1 MQRER
6 SIRVDAATDDLGACQ
21 PIWADASIRL
31 EKSMKTAET
40 VKSLAQ
46 LAMVVSMAN
55 DSNPI
60 TSSES
65 TSLFVTQQLMDD
77 LSSSER
83 NVIAIESP
91 VVPDLIAQFRQF
103 AMRSGLPIYLWA
115 AETGIVSLRE
125 MDFVVPGSQRLV
137 DALRHVASTLHLG
150 IYLFV
155 GASKDLRPPASGVVR
170 QIARPGAAVEG
181 RKLVFLDK
189 KVRLSEGL
197 DTMVYRIVHDISLRR
212 PPRLRDGRW
221 VV

>member
-1 MQRER
+1 
-6 SIRVDAATDDLGACQ
+6 
-21 PIWADASIRL
+21 
-31 EKSMKTAET
+31 
-40 VKSLAQ
+40 
-46 LAMVVSMAN
+46 MAN
-55 DSNPI
+55 DFHPI

-65 TSLFVTQQLMDD
+65 TSVFVTQQLIDD
-77 LSSSER
+77 LSSNER

-103 AMRSGLPIYLWA
+103 AMRSGLPIYLWTA
-115 AETGIVSLRE
+115 DAGIVSLRE

-155 GASKDLRPPASGVVR
+155 GANKDLRPPASGVVR
-170 QIARPGAAVEG
+170 QIARPGASVEG

-197 DTMVYRIVHDISLRR
+197 DSMVFRIVHDISLRR